1 MNNKLSKINSK
12 DSIMSIINNTKEAD
26 KKVTGWRII
35 EGKKQTV
42 ELYIR
47 VIRAFRNEFVLR
59 VKDSNDERLFKTLH
73 ISLEN
78 FNVFFPKDLVL
89 FQAKIKSR
97 DLETGDLTL
106 ELPSMIAQVD
116 RRKSMRYEFK
126 ETESVKI
133 NILKKFNLMNQ
144 KQQLFKKDLCD
155 LSSGGAAFYISKAD
169 RKFFKESDLLENI
182 ELQID
187 NKEISDLSLKVISCN
202 EIKPSSTNDLS
213 YSVYKV
219 SAKFESISINSK
231 EAIEEYVFQ
240 KIDFN
245 KAV

>member
-12 DSIMSIINNTKEAD
+12 DSIMSIINNTKEGD

-42 ELYIR
+42 DLYIR

-59 VKDSNDERLFKTLH
+59 VKDSKDERLFKTLH
-73 ISLEN
+73 ISLES

-97 DLETGDLTL
+97 DLDTGDLTL

-116 RRKSMRYEFK
+116 RRKSLRYEFK
-126 ETESVKI
+126 SNESVKI
-133 NILKKFNLMNQ
+133 DILKKFNLMNQ

-155 LSSGGAAFYISKAD
+155 LSSGGASFYVSKAD
-169 RKFFKESDLLENI
+169 RKFFKESDVLENVALYI
-182 ELQID
+182 NDGEVNDTI
-187 NKEISDLSLKVISCN
+187 LKVISCI
-202 EIKPSSTNDLS
+202 EIKPSALNCLS
-213 YSVYKV
+213 YPVYKV
-219 SAKFESISINSK
+219 SVKFDNISDKSK
-231 EAIEEYVFQ
+231 EIIEEYVFQ